1 MGILNDFL
9 LLIFNLQK
17 NIQKLQLQRIL
28 GYTVELIT
36 SSWKKIKFLLKK
48 RTVVFIDI

>member
-28 GYTVELIT
+28 GYTVE
-36 SSWKKIKFLLKK
+36 KKNFYWKK